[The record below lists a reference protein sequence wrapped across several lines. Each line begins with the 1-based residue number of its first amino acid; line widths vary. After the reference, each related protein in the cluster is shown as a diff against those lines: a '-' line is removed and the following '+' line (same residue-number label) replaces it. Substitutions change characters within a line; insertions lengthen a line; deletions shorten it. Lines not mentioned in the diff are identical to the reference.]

1 LQKVAGGDDG
11 GAAKPRPEANTIM
24 TAREQRVLSTMRR
37 ARTVNAAE
45 ITEVDSMKSVLGIF
59 CIGLMEAVEMNLI
72 LKVNWELQS

>member
-1 LQKVAGGDDG
+1 
-11 GAAKPRPEANTIM
+11 M